1 MIFGKNINRYY
12 LKYLHYILLG
22 IIALLLVDI
31 YQLKFP
37 EIVRDVIDGVHEG
50 WLTMDELRS
59 FLKQILI
66 IALIMFVG
74 RFLWRFA
81 LFGNGVRIEADLRE
95 RMFAH
100 MEGLAKILPG
110 K

>member
-74 RFLWRFA
+74 RFYGVSRF
-81 LFGNGVRIEADLRE
+81 LETE
-95 RMFAH
+95 
-100 MEGLAKILPG
+100 
-110 K
+110 